1 MIKKYLEFIN
11 EEITND
17 TPESNISVVLK
28 RLKLQIDKMF
38 EFQENMADEDS
49 TNAIDQGFSDRKEE
63 KGIQQAKD
71 DSRDK
76 SKMSFKDLG
85 VRLESNE
92 ISVYSKMNDSLTVKF
107 SDDSFTYALYI
118 SINLKEAIPEDADT
132 EFQPED
138 IKKCYIKFKKY
149 DLDTF
154 EVIGQITKNVDI
166 KDINEDFLV
175 DLKIECDEKNP
186 SEQEEFKIETE

>member
-1 MIKKYLEFIN
+1 MIKKYIEFIN

-17 TPESNISVVLK
+17 TPESNISIVLK
-28 RLKLQIDKMF
+28 QLKMKIDKMF
-38 EFQENMADEDS
+38 EYQENMTDDDS
-49 TNAIDQGFSDRKEE
+49 VNIIDQGFTDRKKE

-71 DSRDK
+71 DSKDK
-76 SKMSFKDLG
+76 SKISFKDLG
-85 VRLESNE
+85 VKLESNE

-107 SDDSFTYALYI
+107 SDDMFTYTLYI
-118 SINLKEAIPEDADT
+118 SINLKEAIPDDINH
-132 EFQPED
+132 EFQLDD
-138 IKKCYIKFKKY
+138 IKTCYIKFKKY

-154 EVIGQITKNVDI
+154 EVIGQLTKNVNI
-166 KDINEDFLV
+166 KDIDEDFLV